1 MKILY
6 CDVDSTLNNR
16 WVRIQKWAV
25 PSFPGKEIHQ
35 NAFTREEIM
44 KDLPLPHSVETLK
57 EFSKEYEIHILSA
70 RGFEDSY
77 QITKDWLDKY
87 GYPYD
92 SINIVKYSKEKV
104 DILKHVD
111 VDLFIDDLSKG
122 QEYGESYEVLYT
134 DVIEDLKQ
142 NNINLEIF
150 KNNWLEIKQKY
161 LGE

>member
-6 CDVDSTLNNR
+6 CDVDSTLNNH

-25 PSFPGKEIHQ
+25 PSFPGREILQ

-44 KDLPLPHSVETLK
+44 KDLPLQHSVETLK

-92 SINIVKYSKEKV
+92 SINIVKYS
-104 DILKHVD
+104 
-111 VDLFIDDLSKG
+111 
-122 QEYGESYEVLYT
+122 
-134 DVIEDLKQ
+134 
-142 NNINLEIF
+142 
-150 KNNWLEIKQKY
+150 
-161 LGE
+161 

>member
-6 CDVDSTLNNR
+6 CDVDSTLNNH

-70 RGFEDSY
+70 RGFEDC
-77 QITKDWLDKY
+77 LDKY

>member
-6 CDVDSTLNNR
+6 CDVDSTLNNH

-134 DVIEDLKQ
+134 DVIEDLK
-142 NNINLEIF
+142 NEEEKL
-150 KNNWLEIKQKY
+150 KKRRV
-161 LGE
+161 

>member
-6 CDVDSTLNNR
+6 CDVDSTLNNH

-25 PSFPGKEIHQ
+25 PSFPGTDIAQ

-44 KDLPLPHSVETLK
+44 KDEPLPHSVETLK

-77 QITKDWLDKY
+77 QITKDWL
-87 GYPYD
+87 
-92 SINIVKYSKEKV
+92 
-104 DILKHVD
+104 
-111 VDLFIDDLSKG
+111 
-122 QEYGESYEVLYT
+122 LYT
-134 DVIEDLKQ
+134 DVIEDLKN